1 MSQTER
7 FYDVLKK
14 KLNEPLPSAQASGA
28 GNAEAM
34 GMLSAQAGPAAV
46 AEASDDKEDKN
57 PNGLKADLI
66 KDKDYANAVRNLTN
80 CEKDIEE
87 LRGKISD
94 DMDADERKKVLAKLA
109 EKQDYLK
116 TLRAKLKLAEVK
128 AREKLKKEKEKS
140 TVKESV
146 DEMMSEAG
154 VSTYLKA
161 KAGTRA
167 VNNAEKVFRKNSEYK
182 SIADRRN
189 KVLEQIVILQ
199 TDIEKYL
206 RRSDFEKAA
215 PLRAKSD
222 DLTKELEGYSKKL
235 SELQTSIESTLP
247 KSYWVSTIKQCER
260 LSEKTRKNVEN
271 AERALNSINAQ
282 KNPEVRDEYS
292 HFLKI
297 NQAILKNYEK
307 YIESCK
313 KRIEKKDSSTV
324 KESADDDSDGDY
336 VREANIFQKAAIKTD
351 TLVDKMV
358 MKDYRKD
365 ANYKAI
371 DNNMRSL
378 NEKIKE
384 MDIDIARL
392 ESKEQYDK
400 AESLRAQQQR
410 LVNQHDKLSL
420 QEIELRAKVED
431 NFPKSHW
438 RKQMESQRKLIEKL
452 QSRLDRAQRRLDYFK
467 RQSEK
472 GDEDGGMIEFYEDI
486 VKEREDNV
494 KMAAGIYDAMQRKY
508 DTAQEN

>member
-66 KDKDYANAVRNLTN
+66 KDNEYANAVRNLTN

-87 LRGKISD
+87 LQGKISD
-94 DMDADERKKVLAKLA
+94 DMDTNERKKVLAKLA

-140 TVKESV
+140 VKESV
-146 DEMMSEAG
+146 DEMMCEAG
-154 VSTYLKA
+154 VSTYVKA
-161 KAGTRA
+161 KAGTLA
-167 VNNAEKVFRKNSEYK
+167 MNNAEKVFRKNSEYK
-182 SIADRRN
+182 AIADKRN
-189 KVLEQIVILQ
+189 KVLEQIVIIE
-199 TDIEKYL
+199 TDMERYL

-215 PLRAKSD
+215 PLRIKAD
-222 DLTKELEGYSKKL
+222 DLIKEVEGYSKKL
-235 SELQTSIESTLP
+235 SELQASIESTLP
-247 KSYWVSTIKQCER
+247 KSYWVSAIKQCER
-260 LSEKTRKNVEN
+260 LSDKVRKNVEN

-282 KNPEVRDEYS
+282 RNPEVKDEYTRY
-292 HFLKI
+292 LKT
-297 NQAILKNYEK
+297 NQIILKNYEN

-324 KESADDDSDGDY
+324 KESADDNDSDGDY
-336 VREANIFQKAAIKTD
+336 VREANIFQKAAIKAD
-351 TLVDKMV
+351 TLVDKIV

-392 ESKEQYDK
+392 ESREQYDK

-452 QSRLDRAQRRLDYFK
+452 QTRLDRAQRRLEYFK